1 MVMTIQEH
9 DGNML
14 LRVNQLNV
22 LYENRRGTVHAVK
35 DASFEMGGGRVLCIV
50 GESGSGK
57 SAAALSLFKLIE
69 PPGKITAGQV
79 LLDGE
84 DLLSLSERQLTR
96 IRGKEIGMIFQN
108 PSRSLNPVIKIGVQC
123 AEAIRNH
130 EKLSRAEADERALDC
145 LREVGFPRPRET
157 MNRFP
162 YQLSGGMLQRVA
174 IAMAL
179 SLKPRLII
187 ADEPTTALDTTVQ
200 AEIMFRL
207 LQLKERRNTS
217 ILLITHDL
225 SIAAQM
231 ADEVAVMHAGTIVE
245 HRQTLDLFQD
255 PHHPYTK
262 KLLHNVSGE
271 SNKELTR
278 KWKCCK

>member
-1 MVMTIQEH
+1 MTIREN
-9 DGNML
+9 DANTL

-22 LYENRRGTVHAVK
+22 IYENRRGMVHAVK
-35 DASFEMGGGRVLCIV
+35 DASFEMGSGRVLCIV

-57 SAAALSLFKLIE
+57 SAIALSLLKLID
-69 PPGKITAGQV
+69 PPGKITNGQV

-84 DLLSLSERQLTR
+84 DLLSLSEQQLTR
-96 IRGKEIGMIFQN
+96 IRGKQMGMIFQN

-123 AEAIRNH
+123 AETIRSH
-130 EKLSRAEADERALDC
+130 EKLSRVEADERTLDC
-145 LREVGFPRPRET
+145 LREVGFARPQET

-162 YQLSGGMLQRVA
+162 YQLSGGMLQRVM

-179 SLKPRLII
+179 SLKPRLLI
-187 ADEPTTALDTTVQ
+187 ADEPTTALDVTVQ
-200 AEIMFRL
+200 AQVMSRL
-207 LQLKERRNTS
+207 LQLKKRWNTS

-231 ADEVAVMHAGTIVE
+231 ADEVAVIHAGIIVE
-245 HRQTLDLFQD
+245 HRKTLDLFQD

-262 KLLHNVSGE
+262 KLLRNVRGE
-271 SNKELTR
+271 SNKEMTYE
-278 KWKCCK
+278 WNCCK